1 MNNFKKDKANLNPAL
16 RSRFDQTFEKWA
28 RNLALTRSRRGFLGR
43 LGSVLVGSSLYPLLP
58 VARGA
63 APAREQAPDELQ
75 IDGPQGDPTQCDYW
89 RNCAMDG
96 YLCSCCGGSQNTC
109 PPGTEMS
116 TVTWVGT
123 CRNPSDDKEYI
134 ISYNDCC
141 GKSSC
146 GRCLCTRHE
155 GDKAVYYP
163 AKSNDINWCMGTT
176 SNVYHCSTA
185 IIIGSTG

>member
-1 MNNFKKDKANLNPAL
+1 MKNNTTQKNSPV
-16 RSRFDQTFEKWA
+16 SRLEQTFEQWVRGIAQK
-28 RNLALTRSRRGFLGR
+28 NSRRGFLGR
-43 LGSVLVGSSLYPLLP
+43 LGTLIVGASAYPLLP
-58 VARGA
+58 VARAA
-63 APAREQAPDELQ
+63 APVRETTPDESL
-75 IDGPQGDPTQCDYW
+75 IEGSQGDPSSCDYW
-89 RNCAMDG
+89 RHCAIDG
-96 YLCSCCGGSQNTC
+96 YACSCCGGSQNTC

-123 CRNPSDDKEYI
+123 CRNPSDNKDYI

-146 GRCLCTRHE
+146 GRCLCTRSE
-155 GDKAVYYP
+155 GDKAIYYP

-185 IIIGSTG
+185 IIIGSTE